1 MGSWLSGNVSFLDF
15 ESPGRFYDAIS
26 ILLLSCVFMCVLT
39 REVVSPKGPD
49 LVLSADI
56 PDVEA
61 RVLVG
66 DGLDVE
72 SDGRDG
78 VDFAGGAG
86 RELEGVED
94 GFGTIVSYLVLSS
107 ASLGSHWCGVA
118 C

>member
-1 MGSWLSGNVSFLDF
+1 MSSVAVVMRFLLL
-15 ESPGRFYDAIS
+15 
-26 ILLLSCVFMCVLT
+26 ILLLFCSLQVLT
-39 REVVSPKGPD
+39 REVVSPKRPD

-61 RVLVG
+61 RVLVR

-78 VDFAGGAG
+78 VDFAGGARG
-86 RELEGVED
+86 ELKGVED
-94 GFGTIVSYLVLSS
+94 GFKK
-107 ASLGSHWCGVA
+107 CD

>member
-1 MGSWLSGNVSFLDF
+1 M
-15 ESPGRFYDAIS
+15 PPQR
-26 ILLLSCVFMCVLT
+26 
-39 REVVSPKGPD
+39 PD

-72 SDGRDG
+72 SDGGDG

-86 RELEGVED
+86 GELEGVENGFEVD
-94 GFGTIVSYLVLSS
+94 G
-107 ASLGSHWCGVA
+107 
-118 C
+118 

>member
-1 MGSWLSGNVSFLDF
+1 M
-15 ESPGRFYDAIS
+15 P
-26 ILLLSCVFMCVLT
+26 
-39 REVVSPKGPD
+39 PQGPN

-61 RVLVG
+61 GVLVG
-66 DGLDVE
+66 NGLDVE

-94 GFGTIVSYLVLSS
+94 GFEEVLAAVRFPELSRS
-107 ASLGSHWCGVA
+107 CEQLRLGSYVPL
-118 C
+118 

>member
-1 MGSWLSGNVSFLDF
+1 MLVVGSWSNCRVASIKRFPFFFFLF
-15 ESPGRFYDAIS
+15 CIFKH
-26 ILLLSCVFMCVLT
+26 VLT
-39 REVVSPKGPD
+39 REVVSPKRPD

-61 RVLVG
+61 RVLVR

-94 GFGTIVSYLVLSS
+94 GFDVTVSYVFSICVRIS
-107 ASLGSHWCGVA
+107 VPFT
-118 C
+118 